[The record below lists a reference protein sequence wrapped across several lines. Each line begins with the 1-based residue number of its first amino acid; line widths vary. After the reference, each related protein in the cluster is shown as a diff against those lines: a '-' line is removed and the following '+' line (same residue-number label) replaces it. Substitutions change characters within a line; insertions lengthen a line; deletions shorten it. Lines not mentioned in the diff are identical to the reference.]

1 MNTTYLAVAAATW
14 GVAMALSPVLQ
25 MRAILA
31 TRSSRSVSVAYQ
43 QVLLVGFLL
52 WLAYGIAIENA
63 ALIIPNTIAAVVSA
77 ATIVVARR
85 FRHG

>member
-1 MNTTYLAVAAATW
+1 MATYLAVAAATW

-77 ATIVVARR
+77 ATIVVSRR
-85 FRHG
+85 FRER

>member
-1 MNTTYLAVAAATW
+1 MATYLAVAAATW

-77 ATIVVARR
+77 ATIVVSRR
-85 FRHG
+85 FRDR